1 MKIAYLSSLAHPDL
15 CDYIANSG
23 HFIHTFSEV
32 RTASELVAN
41 HPDVLL
47 CKLGARPESPI
58 YEGAPNELS
67 PLYPGDCRYNAA
79 CTGKFFI
86 HKLDVTNADF
96 LDAAKA
102 SSGDEL
108 QLINVRQGYAKCS
121 TVIVDEDSIITYDKG
136 IAKPCEAAGM
146 NVLLVEPGF
155 VKLRGANTGFIGGAS
170 GRIDDKIVFNG
181 DLSAHPN
188 FREIAGFIEE
198 RGLGCKW
205 FGLYELEDIGSIIT
219 VTKSDAD

>member
-1 MKIAYLSSLAHPDL
+1 MKIAYLSSLAHPGL
-15 CDYIANSG
+15 CTYLANSG
-23 HFIHTFSEV
+23 HFIHTFPEV
-32 RTASELVAN
+32 RTASELVVN

-47 CKLGARPESPI
+47 CKLGAKPESPI
-58 YEGAPNELS
+58 YEGIPNELS

-86 HKLDVTNADF
+86 HRLDITDSELLA
-96 LDAAKA
+96 AAKA
-102 SSGDEL
+102 SCGNEL
-108 QLINVRQGYAKCS
+108 ELIDVRQGYAKCS
-121 TVIVDEDSIITYDKG
+121 TVIVDENSIITYDKG

-146 NVLLVEPGF
+146 NVLLVKPGF

-170 GRIDDKIVFNG
+170 GRVGGEIVFNG

-188 FREIAGFIEE
+188 FREIVDFIEA
-198 RGLGCKW
+198 RGLGSKW
-205 FGLYELEDIGSIIT
+205 FESYELEDIGSIIT

>member
-1 MKIAYLSSLAHPDL
+1 MKVAYLSSFAHLAL
-15 CDYIANSG
+15 CTYLENAG
-23 HFIHTFSEV
+23 HVIHNFPEL
-32 RTASELVAN
+32 RTVSSLVAN

-47 CKLGARPESPI
+47 CKLGVKPESPI

-67 PLYPGDCRYNAA
+67 PLYPGDCRYNVT

-86 HKLDVTNADF
+86 HKLDITDAGL

-102 SSGDEL
+102 SSGNEFHLVD
-108 QLINVRQGYAKCS
+108 VRQGYTKCS

-170 GRIDDKIVFNG
+170 GRVDDKIVFNG

-188 FREIAGFIEE
+188 FREITAFIEG

-205 FGLYELEDIGSIIT
+205 FSSYELEDIGSIIT
-219 VTKSDAD
+219 VTKSDSD

>member
-1 MKIAYLSSLAHPDL
+1 MKVVYLSSLAHPAL
-15 CDYIANSG
+15 CTYLENAG
-23 HFIHTFSEV
+23 HVIHNFPEL
-32 RTASELVAN
+32 RTVSNLVAN

-47 CKLGARPESPI
+47 CKLGVKPESPI
-58 YEGAPNELS
+58 YEGAPNALS
-67 PLYPGDCRYNAA
+67 PVYPGDCRYNAA

-86 HKLDVTNADF
+86 HKLDVTDADL

-102 SSGDEL
+102 SCENEL
-108 QLINVRQGYAKCS
+108 EIIDVRQGYAKCS

-146 NVLLVEPGF
+146 NVLLVKSGF
-155 VKLRGANTGFIGGAS
+155 VKLRGADTGFIGGAS
-170 GRIDDKIVFNG
+170 GHVGDEIVFNG

-188 FREIAGFIEE
+188 FREITAFIEE

-205 FGLYELEDIGSIIT
+205 FESYELEDIGSIIT
-219 VTKSDAD
+219 ITESDSD

>member
-15 CDYIANSG
+15 CTYLANSG
-23 HFIHTFSEV
+23 HFIHIFPEL

-47 CKLGARPESPI
+47 CKLGAKPESPI

-86 HKLDVTNADF
+86 HRLDITDSELLV
-96 LDAAKA
+96 AAKA
-102 SSGDEL
+102 SCENEL
-108 QLINVRQGYAKCS
+108 VLIDVRQGYTKCS
-121 TVIVDEDSIITYDKG
+121 TVIVDENSIITYDKG

-155 VKLRGANTGFIGGAS
+155 VKLRGADTGFIGGAS
-170 GRIDDKIVFNG
+170 GRVDDEIVFNG

-188 FREIAGFIEE
+188 FREITAFIEAH
-198 RGLGCKW
+198 GLGCKW
-205 FGLYELEDIGSIIT
+205 FKSYELEDIGSIFS
-219 VTKSDAD
+219 VTKSDTD

>member
-58 YEGAPNELS
+58 YEGIPNELS

-86 HKLDVTNADF
+86 HKLDVTDAGLLN
-96 LDAAKA
+96 AAKA
-102 SSGDEL
+102 SFGDEFHL
-108 QLINVRQGYAKCS
+108 VDVRQGYAKCS

-170 GRIDDKIVFNG
+170 GRVDDKIVFNG

-188 FREIAGFIEE
+188 FREITAFIEE

-205 FGLYELEDIGSIIT
+205 FESYELEDIGSIIT

>member
-1 MKIAYLSSLAHPDL
+1 MKVAYLSSLAHPAL
-15 CDYIANSG
+15 RTYLENAG
-23 HFIHTFSEV
+23 HVIHNFPEL
-32 RTASELVAN
+32 RTVSRLVAN

-47 CKLGARPESPI
+47 CKLGTKPESPI

-86 HKLDVTNADF
+86 HKLDVTDAGLLN
-96 LDAAKA
+96 AAKA
-102 SSGDEL
+102 SCGDEL
-108 QLINVRQGYAKCS
+108 QLIDVCQGYAKCS
-121 TVIVDEDSIITYDKG
+121 TVIVDENSIITYDKG

-170 GRIDDKIVFNG
+170 GRVDGEIVFNG

-188 FREIAGFIEE
+188 FREITAFIEAQ
-198 RGLGCKW
+198 GLGCKW
-205 FGLYELEDIGSIIT
+205 FESYELEDIGSIIT
-219 VTKSDAD
+219 VTKSNAD

>member
-1 MKIAYLSSLAHPDL
+1 MKIAYISSLAHPAL
-15 CDYIANSG
+15 CTYLANSG
-23 HFIHTFSEV
+23 HFIHIFPEL
-32 RTASELVAN
+32 RTVSRLVAN

-47 CKLGARPESPI
+47 CKLGVKPESPI
-58 YEGAPNELS
+58 YEGAPNALS
-67 PLYPGDCRYNAA
+67 SVYHGDCRYNAA

-86 HKLDVTNADF
+86 HKLDVTDAG
-96 LDAAKA
+96 LLGAAKA
-102 SSGDEL
+102 SSGDEFHL
-108 QLINVRQGYAKCS
+108 VDVRQGYAKCS

-146 NVLLVEPGF
+146 NVLLVELCF

-170 GRIDDKIVFNG
+170 GRVDDKIVFNG

-188 FREIAGFIEE
+188 FREITGFIEE

-205 FGLYELEDIGSIIT
+205 FESYELEDIGSIIT

>member
-1 MKIAYLSSLAHPDL
+1 MKVAYLSSLAHPAL
-15 CDYIANSG
+15 CTYLENAG
-23 HFIHTFSEV
+23 HVIYNFPEL
-32 RTASELVAN
+32 RTVSSLVAN

-47 CKLGARPESPI
+47 CKLGVKPESPI
-58 YEGAPNELS
+58 YEGTPNALT
-67 PLYPGDCRYNAA
+67 PIYPGDCRYNVA

-86 HKLDVTNADF
+86 HKLDATDAG
-96 LDAAKA
+96 LLGAAKS
-102 SSGDEL
+102 SSGDEFHL
-108 QLINVRQGYAKCS
+108 VDVRQGYAKCS

-155 VKLRGANTGFIGGAS
+155 VKLRGANTGFIGGTS
-170 GRIDDKIVFNG
+170 GRVGDEIVFNG

-188 FREIAGFIEE
+188 FREITAFIEG

-205 FGLYELEDIGSIIT
+205 FSSYELEDIGSIIT

>member
-1 MKIAYLSSLAHPDL
+1 MKIAYLSSLAHPAL
-15 CDYIANSG
+15 CTYLENTG
-23 HFIHTFSEV
+23 HVIHNFPEL
-32 RTASELVAN
+32 RTVSSLVAN

-47 CKLGARPESPI
+47 CKLGSKPESTV
-58 YEGAPNELS
+58 YEGAPNALS
-67 PLYPGDCRYNAA
+67 PVYPGDCRYNAA

-86 HKLDVTNADF
+86 HKLDLTDADL
-96 LDAAKA
+96 LDVAKA
-102 SSGDEL
+102 SFGDEL
-108 QLINVRQGYAKCS
+108 QLINIRQGYAKCS

-170 GRIDDKIVFNG
+170 GRVGDEIVFNG

-188 FREIAGFIEE
+188 FREITAFIEAQ
-198 RGLGCKW
+198 GLGCKW
-205 FGLYELEDIGSIIT
+205 FESYELEDIGSIIT

>member
-1 MKIAYLSSLAHPDL
+1 MKVAYLSSLAHPAL
-15 CDYIANSG
+15 CTYLENAG
-23 HFIHTFSEV
+23 HVIQTFPEL
-32 RTASELVAN
+32 RTVSSLVAN

-47 CKLGARPESPI
+47 CKLGVKPESPI
-58 YEGAPNELS
+58 YEGAPNALS
-67 PLYPGDCRYNAA
+67 SVYPGDCRYNAA

-86 HKLDVTNADF
+86 HRLDITASE
-96 LDAAKA
+96 LLAAAKA
-102 SSGDEL
+102 SCGDEL

-146 NVLLVEPGF
+146 NVLLVEPCF

-170 GRIDDKIVFNG
+170 GRVNDEIVFNG

-188 FREIAGFIEE
+188 FGEIAGFIEE

-205 FGLYELEDIGSIIT
+205 FESYELEDIGSIIT
-219 VTKSDAD
+219 VTKSDSD

>member
-1 MKIAYLSSLAHPDL
+1 MKVAYISSLAHPAL
-15 CDYIANSG
+15 CTYLENAG
-23 HFIHTFSEV
+23 HVIHNFPEL
-32 RTASELVAN
+32 RTVSSLVAN

-47 CKLGARPESPI
+47 CKLGAKPESPI

-86 HKLDVTNADF
+86 HRLDITDSELLA
-96 LDAAKA
+96 AAKA
-102 SSGDEL
+102 SCGDEL
-108 QLINVRQGYAKCS
+108 QLINARQGYAKCS
-121 TVIVDEDSIITYDKG
+121 TVIVDEDSVITYDKG

-155 VKLRGANTGFIGGAS
+155 VKLRGADTGFIGGAS
-170 GRIDDKIVFNG
+170 GRVGGEIIFNG
-181 DLSAHPN
+181 DLSVHPN
-188 FREIAGFIEE
+188 FREITAFIETQ
-198 RGLGCKW
+198 GLGCKW
-205 FGLYELEDIGSIIT
+205 FESYELEDIGSIIA

>member
-1 MKIAYLSSLAHPDL
+1 
-15 CDYIANSG
+15 
-23 HFIHTFSEV
+23 
-32 RTASELVAN
+32 
-41 HPDVLL
+41 
-47 CKLGARPESPI
+47 
-58 YEGAPNELS
+58 
-67 PLYPGDCRYNAA
+67 
-79 CTGKFFI
+79 
-86 HKLDVTNADF
+86 
-96 LDAAKA
+96 
-102 SSGDEL
+102 
-108 QLINVRQGYAKCS
+108 
-121 TVIVDEDSIITYDKG
+121 
-136 IAKPCEAAGM
+136 M

>member
-1 MKIAYLSSLAHPDL
+1 MKVAYISSLAHPAL
-15 CDYIANSG
+15 CTYLENAG
-23 HFIHTFSEV
+23 HVIHNFPEL
-32 RTASELVAN
+32 RTVSSLVAN

-47 CKLGARPESPI
+47 CKLGVKPESPI
-58 YEGAPNELS
+58 YEGAPNELN
-67 PLYPGDCRYNAA
+67 PLYPGDCRYNVA

-86 HKLDVTNADF
+86 HKLDVTDADL

-102 SSGDEL
+102 SFGDEFHL
-108 QLINVRQGYAKCS
+108 VDVRQGYAKCS

-146 NVLLVEPGF
+146 NVLLVKPGF
-155 VKLRGANTGFIGGAS
+155 VKLRGANTGFIGGTS
-170 GRIDDKIVFNG
+170 GRVGDEIVFNG

-188 FREIAGFIEE
+188 FREITAFIEG

-205 FGLYELEDIGSIIT
+205 FGSYELEDIGSIIT
-219 VTKSDAD
+219 VTKSDSD

>member
-1 MKIAYLSSLAHPDL
+1 MKIANLSSLAHPAL
-15 CDYIANSG
+15 CTYLENAS
-23 HFIHTFSEV
+23 HVIHNFPEL
-32 RTASELVAN
+32 RTVSSLVAN

-58 YEGAPNELS
+58 YEGIPNELS

-86 HKLDVTNADF
+86 HKLDVTDAGL
-96 LDAAKA
+96 LDAAKT
-102 SSGDEL
+102 SCGDDL

-146 NVLLVEPGF
+146 NVLIVEPGF

-170 GRIDDKIVFNG
+170 GRVDGEILFNG
-181 DLSAHPN
+181 DLSVHPN
-188 FREIAGFIEE
+188 FREITAFIEAQ
-198 RGLGCKW
+198 GLGCKW
-205 FGLYELEDIGSIIT
+205 FESYELEDIGSIIT

>member
-15 CDYIANSG
+15 CNYLASSG
-23 HFIHTFSEV
+23 HFIHTFPEV
-32 RTASELVAN
+32 RTASELVVN

-47 CKLGARPESPI
+47 CKLGTRPESPI
-58 YEGAPNELS
+58 YDGAPNELS

-86 HKLDVTNADF
+86 HKLDVTDAGLLN
-96 LDAAKA
+96 AAKA
-102 SSGDEL
+102 SFGDEFHL
-108 QLINVRQGYAKCS
+108 VDVRQGYAKCS

-170 GRIDDKIVFNG
+170 GREDDKIVFNG

-188 FREIAGFIEE
+188 FREITAFIEE

-205 FGLYELEDIGSIIT
+205 FESYELEDIGSIIT

>member
-1 MKIAYLSSLAHPDL
+1 MKIAYLSSLAHPGL
-15 CDYIANSG
+15 CTYLANSG
-23 HFIHTFSEV
+23 HFIHTFPEV

-47 CKLGARPESPI
+47 CKLGAKPESPI
-58 YEGAPNELS
+58 YEGIPNELS

-86 HKLDVTNADF
+86 HRLDITDSELLA
-96 LDAAKA
+96 AAKA
-102 SSGDEL
+102 SCGNEL
-108 QLINVRQGYAKCS
+108 ELIDVRQGYAKCS

-146 NVLLVEPGF
+146 NVLLVKSGF

-170 GRIDDKIVFNG
+170 GRVGDEIVFNG
-181 DLSAHPN
+181 DLSAHTN

-205 FGLYELEDIGSIIT
+205 FESYELEDIGSIIT
-219 VTKSDAD
+219 VTKSDSD

>member
-1 MKIAYLSSLAHPDL
+1 MKIAYLSSLAHPGL
-15 CDYIANSG
+15 CTYLANSG
-23 HFIHTFSEV
+23 HFIHTFPEV

-47 CKLGARPESPI
+47 CKLGAKPESPI
-58 YEGAPNELS
+58 YEGIPNELS

-86 HKLDVTNADF
+86 HKLDVTDAGL

-102 SSGDEL
+102 SFGDEL

-146 NVLLVEPGF
+146 NVLLVEPCF

-170 GRIDDKIVFNG
+170 GRVDDKIVFNG

-188 FREIAGFIEE
+188 FREITAFIEE

-205 FGLYELEDIGSIIT
+205 FESYELEDIGSIIT

>member
-15 CDYIANSG
+15 CTYLENAG
-23 HFIHTFSEV
+23 HVIHNFPEL
-32 RTASELVAN
+32 RTVSSLVAN
-41 HPDVLL
+41 HPDVLM
-47 CKLGARPESPI
+47 CKLGVKPESPI
-58 YEGAPNELS
+58 YEGAPNALS
-67 PLYPGDCRYNAA
+67 PVYPGDCRYNAA

-86 HKLDVTNADF
+86 HRLDITESDLLA
-96 LDAAKA
+96 AAKA
-102 SSGDEL
+102 SFGDE
-108 QLINVRQGYAKCS
+108 N
-121 TVIVDEDSIITYDKG
+121 SIITYDKG

-146 NVLLVEPGF
+146 NVLLVKSGF
-155 VKLRGANTGFIGGAS
+155 VKLRGAGTGFIGGAS